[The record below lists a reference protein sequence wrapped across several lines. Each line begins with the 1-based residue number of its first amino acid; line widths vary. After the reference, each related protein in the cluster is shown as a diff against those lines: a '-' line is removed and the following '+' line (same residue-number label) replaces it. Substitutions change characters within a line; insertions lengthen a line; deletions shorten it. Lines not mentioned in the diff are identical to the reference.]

1 MTKAEFIAKLEGAKE
16 LTSVVSID
24 LVLAGLNMIEP
35 EVKVETVVGLNAKS
49 FNEVMDA
56 VGSACRNIRSSR
68 AVDFDSAQFAI
79 SYNNQVELE
88 DVELD
93 TDFIEDVIREE
104 LENLLVDEDEDDV
117 VELEQGTLTDI
128 PDEGRT
134 DIGE

>member
-24 LVLAGLNMIEP
+24 LVLAGLNMLEP

-56 VGSACRNIRSSR
+56 VGAACRNIGRTSR

-79 SYNNQVELE
+79 NYNNQVELE
-88 DVELD
+88 DIELD

-104 LENLLVDEDEDDV
+104 LENLLVEEDEEGSDEDDV
-117 VELEQGTLTDI
+117 VGLEQGE
-128 PDEGRT
+128 EGGT
-134 DIGE
+134 FQN

>member
-35 EVKVETVVGLNAKS
+35 EVREVKVIGINEDSFDKIMDKVNDGL
-49 FNEVMDA
+49 
-56 VGSACRNIRSSR
+56 RNLRTDR
-68 AVDFDSAQFAI
+68 AVDFDSACFSI
-79 SYNNQVELE
+79 NYNNQVELE
-88 DVELD
+88 DIELD
-93 TDFIEDVIREE
+93 TDFIENSIREE
-104 LENLLVDEDEDDV
+104 LETLLVEKDEDEGSA
-117 VELEQGTLTDI
+117 EEGTLTDI

>member
-35 EVKVETVVGLNAKS
+35 EVREVKVIGINEDSFDKIMDKVNDGL
-49 FNEVMDA
+49 
-56 VGSACRNIRSSR
+56 RNLRTDR
-68 AVDFDSAQFAI
+68 AVDFDSACF
-79 SYNNQVELE
+79 SMNYNNQVELE
-88 DVELD
+88 DIELD
-93 TDFIEDVIREE
+93 TDFIENSIREE
-104 LENLLVDEDEDDV
+104 LERLIEEPEREYDEE
-117 VELEQGTLTDI
+117 GTLTDI

>member
-49 FNEVMDA
+49 FNDIMDA
-56 VGSACRNIRSSR
+56 VSSACRNLRTDR
-68 AVDFDSAQFAI
+68 AVVFDSACFSI
-79 SYNNQVELE
+79 NYNTQVELE
-88 DVELD
+88 DIELD
-93 TDFIEDVIREE
+93 TDFIENSIREE
-104 LENLLVDEDEDDV
+104 LETLLVEKDEDEGSA
-117 VELEQGTLTDI
+117 EEGTLTDI

>member
-104 LENLLVDEDEDDV
+104 LENLLVDEDEDEGSD
-117 VELEQGTLTDI
+117 EEGTLTDI